1 MNKNLPTLRDKA
13 SHLTKSPGVYIM
25 KNSSNEIIYIGK
37 AKNLHNRVSSY
48 FRENADHTPKVAKMV
63 SLVEDFE
70 FIVTNSEYEA
80 LLLECSLIK
89 QHSPKYNIL
98 LKDDKGYHYIKI
110 TNDDYPRIKTA
121 LQYEN
126 DSDTY
131 LGPYIS
137 GFVTKNTVEEVNRIF
152 MLPVCNRKFS
162 DKDHARPCLN
172 YHIKRCMGV
181 CTGKISQQEY
191 AEIIKRAVDF
201 IKGGSKETVKKLKEA
216 MNLAA
221 ENLDFELAA
230 SLRDK
235 IYAIEKAADSQLIIE
250 ESLHDTDIFAKAHNV
265 DDFCISVLSY
275 RNGRLFDKNTFFF
288 SNAVSDDAM
297 CEFIASFYE
306 KSNDI
311 PKNILIEAG
320 FDGVELCK
328 QLLRE
333 KSGHAVYFTIPQKGQ
348 GKALLSM
355 CKSNAYEEISLK
367 KKRSSSEITALE
379 ELQAALALKKTPL
392 YIEAYDISNLSSSS
406 MVAGMV
412 VFENGRPQK
421 SAYKKF
427 SIKSIDIQNDYA
439 SMREVLQRRF
449 NHYCDE
455 NESDAGFKHMPDLIF
470 VDGGKG
476 QVNAVEPILRNMGIN
491 VPVFGIVKN
500 SKHRT
505 RAVSHS
511 GGEIDI
517 SSKSSAFMLVTRI
530 QDEMHRFAITFQRKT
545 HSKESLAPM
554 LTSVKGIGPK
564 KAQNIILHFKTR
576 QALHDATPKE
586 LAQVAHVNMQTAVEL
601 AKIIENMR

>member
-1 MNKNLPTLRDKA
+1 MNKNLPALRDKA

-25 KNSSNEIIYIGK
+25 KNSAKDIIYIGK

-48 FRENADHTPKVAKMV
+48 FRENPDHTPKVAKMV

-89 QHSPKYNIL
+89 QHMPKYNIL

-110 TNDDYPRIKTA
+110 TNGDYPRIKTA

-126 DSDTY
+126 DSATY

-152 MLPVCNRKFS
+152 MLPVCNRRFS
-162 DKDHARPCLN
+162 KSDRARPCLN

-181 CTGKISQQEY
+181 CTGKISPKEY
-191 AEIIKRAVDF
+191 AAIIEQAVDF
-201 IKGGSKETVKKLKEA
+201 IKGGSKETIKKLKDA
-216 MNLAA
+216 MEQAA

-230 SLRDK
+230 SLRDR
-235 IYAIEKAADSQLIIE
+235 IYAIEKAGDSQLIIE
-250 ESLHDTDIFAKAHNV
+250 ESLRDTDVFAQAHNV

-275 RNGRLFDKNTFFF
+275 RNGRLFNKNTFFF
-288 SNAVSDDAM
+288 SNAISDDSM
-297 CEFIASFYE
+297 CEFIASFYAT
-306 KSNDI
+306 SSDI
-311 PKNILIEAG
+311 PKSIIIENS
-320 FDGVELCK
+320 FDGIELC
-328 QLLRE
+328 QQMLRE
-333 KSGHAVYFTIPQKGQ
+333 KSCHAVYFTIPQKGQ

-355 CKSNAYEEISLK
+355 CKNNAYEELSLK
-367 KKRSSSEITALE
+367 KRRSSSEITALE
-379 ELQAALALKKTPL
+379 ELQSALGLEKTPL

-412 VFENGRPQK
+412 VFENGRPLK
-421 SAYKKF
+421 NAYKKF

-439 SMREVLQRRF
+439 SMREVLERRF
-449 NHYCDE
+449 LHYCDE
-455 NESDAGFKHMPDLIF
+455 NEDDMGFKHLPDLIF

-476 QVNAVEPILRNMGIN
+476 QVNAVEPILRKMGID

-505 RAVSHS
+505 RAISHS
-511 GGEIDI
+511 GGEIEI
-517 SSKSSAFMLVTRI
+517 SSKSNAFMMITRI
-530 QDEMHRFAITFQRKT
+530 QDEMHRFAITFQRKK
-545 HSKESLAPM
+545 HAKESLEPL
-554 LTSVKGIGPK
+554 LTSVRGIGPK
-564 KAQNIILHFKTR
+564 KAQKIILHFKTR
-576 QALHDATPKE
+576 QALANASVEE
-586 LAQVAHVNMQTAVEL
+586 LAQVAAINKETAAEL
-601 AKIIENMR
+601 AKIIENMS